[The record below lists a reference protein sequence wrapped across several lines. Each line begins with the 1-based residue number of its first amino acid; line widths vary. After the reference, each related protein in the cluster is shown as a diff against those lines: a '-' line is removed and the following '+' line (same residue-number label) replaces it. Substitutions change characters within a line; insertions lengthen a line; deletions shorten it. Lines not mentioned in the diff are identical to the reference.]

1 MRANDDE
8 AIDGNAR
15 AWKALAPKVPDEWF
29 ARRSG
34 RSSLHGARHTQR
46 VHIHAQ
52 RLTTELGWPE
62 PDPRLALS
70 AALWHDI
77 GRLHDGKE
85 PEHGRDSAR
94 HALNLGLTKPL
105 APADAELAL
114 FAVAFHSLRDEE
126 GRRAARG
133 LAQPERALG
142 LPWMLKDADALD
154 RVRLGGR
161 WAIRTREL
169 RFLFIP
175 RHIGFADELLRVFG

>member
-1 MRANDDE
+1 MRANDGD
-8 AIDGNAR
+8 AK
-15 AWKALAPKVPDEWF
+15 AWRALAPKVPVEWF
-29 ARRSG
+29 AVPPSWT
-34 RSSLHGARHTQR
+34 HGVRHTQR

-52 RLTTELGWPE
+52 RLTTELGWAE
-62 PDPRLALS
+62 SDRRLALA

-77 GRLHDGKE
+77 GRRHDGKE
-85 PEHGRDSAR
+85 PEHGANSAK
-94 HALNLGLTKPL
+94 HALKLGLPGAL
-105 APADAELAL
+105 APDDAELAL
-114 FAVAFHSLRDEE
+114 FAVTFHSLHDEE

-142 LPWMLKDADALD
+142 LLWMLKDADALD

-169 RFLFIP
+169 RFLFTP